1 MAAANDQIH
10 VIQLIT
16 AHALYMVHNLLCLFL
31 LKQLY
36 MCQQGGGRNSYV
48 PQREGA
54 PGMIRNMILET

>member
-16 AHALYMVHNLLCLFL
+16 AHVLYMVHNLLCLFL

-48 PQREGA
+48 PRE
-54 PGMIRNMILET
+54 REHQERLEM